1 MVHINLPTPPPP
13 KKKKK
18 KPELMYIV
26 QGYLPLEE
34 KTVGTRRRHSE
45 GSEIPIWVVSVF
57 FLRIFIKLYMKNLYT
72 FQ

>member
-18 KPELMYIV
+18 PELIYTV

-34 KTVGTRRRHSE
+34 KTVGPRGRHSE
-45 GSEIPIWVVSVF
+45 GPGIPIWVASVF